1 MLCSLFCFMCLTNHS
16 LLSYFDNENMGV
28 FLLIMNR
35 VKQIVHAKEV
45 YKNGYTGK
53 GVRIALLD
61 TGAFLHENITEQI
74 VFFKDYIR
82 SQEKC
87 YDDNGHGT
95 HIAGIL
101 CGNCLN
107 SENKVSGMAPNAEL
121 LVFKILDSSGNGS
134 THKVLEALDWIL
146 KNHKKWNIK
155 LLNFSMG
162 YRQNANP
169 LLQKK
174 LIEKLEQLW
183 DAGVTVITAA
193 GNNGPE
199 ENSIT
204 VPGVSRKVI
213 TVGSSDDFLSEKGGF
228 GGRGPTS
235 CCIMKPE
242 VLAPGN
248 DILSLSNKQGRYERK
263 SGTSMSA
270 PIVCGA
276 LALAL
281 EKNPALKPV
290 ELKLLLY
297 DSVDRINRKNV
308 NVWGILNV
316 DNLIKM
322 L

>member
-1 MLCSLFCFMCLTNHS
+1 M
-16 LLSYFDNENMGV
+16 D
-28 FLLIMNR
+28 R
-35 VKQIVHAKEV
+35 VKDIVHAENV
-45 YKNGYTGK
+45 YRKGYSGK

-61 TGAFLHENITEQI
+61 TGVFTHRDLSCDI
-74 VFFKDYIR
+74 VVFKDYINN
-82 SQEKC
+82 KNLT

-95 HIAGIL
+95 NIAGII
-101 CGNCLN
+101 NA
-107 SENKVSGMAPNAEL
+107 MAPDADL
-121 LVFKILDSSGNGS
+121 LVFKILDNNGNG
-134 THKVLEALDWIL
+134 TTEMALKALDWIH

-162 YRQNANP
+162 YLPRTNAAAQNR
-169 LLQKK
+169 

-183 DAGVTVITAA
+183 EDGVTVVTAA
-193 GNNGPE
+193 GNNGPV

-204 VPGVSRKVI
+204 VPGVSKKVI
-213 TVGSSDDFLSEKGGF
+213 TVGSSDDEGGKNSY

-235 CCIMKPE
+235 CCIVKPE
-242 VLAPGN
+242 VLAPGTN
-248 DILSLSNKQGRYERK
+248 IKSLGLKDGSYVYK

-281 EKNPALKPV
+281 EKKPNLMPV
-290 ELKLLLY
+290 ELKVLLY
-297 DSVDRINRKNV
+297 TSVSEKIKNFSPA
-308 NVWGILNV
+308 WGILNV

>member
-1 MLCSLFCFMCLTNHS
+1 M
-16 LLSYFDNENMGV
+16 E
-28 FLLIMNR
+28 R
-35 VKQIVHAKEV
+35 AKEIVHAENV
-45 YKNGYTGK
+45 YRKGYTGK

-61 TGAFLHENITEQI
+61 TG
-74 VFFKDYIR
+74 VFMHRDLKCKIALFKDYINYKTL
-82 SQEKC
+82 S

-101 CGNCLN
+101 
-107 SENKVSGMAPNAEL
+107 SEMAPGVEL
-121 LVFKILDSSGNGS
+121 LVFKILDNNGNG
-134 THKVLEALDWIL
+134 TTEKALRALEWIHA
-146 KNHKKWNIK
+146 NHKKWNIK

-162 YRQNANP
+162 YLPNTKALMQNR
-169 LLQKK
+169 

-183 DAGVTVITAA
+183 EEGITIVTAA
-193 GNNGPE
+193 GNNGPK

-204 VPGVSRKVI
+204 VPGVSRKLI
-213 TVGSSDDFLSEKGGF
+213 TVGSCDDVEKGLNSY
-228 GGRGPTS
+228 GGRGPTT
-235 CCIMKPE
+235 CCIVKPE
-242 VLAPGN
+242 ILAPGTN
-248 DILSLSNKQGRYERK
+248 IRSLALRDGAFAYK

-281 EKNPALKPV
+281 EKNPNLKPV

-297 DSVDRINRKNV
+297 DSVSRKFKNLSPA
-308 NVWGILNV
+308 WGILNV

>member
-1 MLCSLFCFMCLTNHS
+1 MERAKEL
-16 LLSYFDNENMGV
+16 
-28 FLLIMNR
+28 
-35 VKQIVHAKEV
+35 VHAENV
-45 YKNGYTGK
+45 YRKGYTGK

-61 TGAFLHENITEQI
+61 TGVFTHRDLKCRI
-74 VFFKDYIR
+74 VLFKDYINYNNL
-82 SQEKC
+82 C

-95 HIAGIL
+95 HIAGIINDMSP
-101 CGNCLN
+101 G
-107 SENKVSGMAPNAEL
+107 ADL
-121 LVFKILDSSGNGS
+121 LVFKILDKNGNG
-134 THKVLEALDWIL
+134 TTEKALKALEWIQQ
-146 KNHKKWNIK
+146 NHKRMNIK

-162 YRQNANP
+162 YLPNTNVAIQNR
-169 LLQKK
+169 
-174 LIEKLEQLW
+174 LIEKLEELW
-183 DAGVTVITAA
+183 DEGITIVTAA
-193 GNNGPE
+193 GNNGPK

-213 TVGSSDDFLSEKGGF
+213 TVGSCDDLENGKNGY

-235 CCIMKPE
+235 CCIVKPE
-242 VLAPGN
+242 VLAPGTN
-248 DILSLSNKQGRYERK
+248 IKSFSLQDGGYVYK

-281 EKNPALKPV
+281 EKNPNLKPV

-297 DSVDRINRKNV
+297 DSVSQKIKNLSPA
-308 NVWGILNV
+308 WGILNV